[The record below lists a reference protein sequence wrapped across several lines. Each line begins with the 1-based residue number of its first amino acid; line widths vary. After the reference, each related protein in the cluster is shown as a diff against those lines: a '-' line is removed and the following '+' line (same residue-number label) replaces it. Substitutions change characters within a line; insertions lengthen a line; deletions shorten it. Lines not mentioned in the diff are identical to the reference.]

1 MRFGCVLGDA
11 EYGKVAK
18 FRHALDDAG
27 LLWALGVPPT
37 QKVFAPGVT
46 TLPQLSKRTGRPRKH
61 PVPSEPSAPVS
72 SLFSDPPDAAR
83 SAPARRRSP
92 PGPPRPLPQLRTPHA
107 MAHAGLNLAE

>member
-27 LLWALGVPPT
+27 LLWALGIPPT

-61 PVPSEPSAPVS
+61 PAH
-72 SLFSDPPDAAR
+72 R
-83 SAPARRRSP
+83 SRARRCRPCSP
-92 PGPPRPLPQLRTPHA
+92 TRPTLPEARRHVVAALLGHLGHCPNCGHRTPWH
-107 MAHAGLNLAE
+107 MLV